1 MRALLPEHSDPEAE
15 LTALG
20 RRADRPPPTGRPWVM
35 ANMVMSVDG
44 AYSVDGRSGGLS
56 SDADR
61 EVFHRLRAVTDAVL
75 VAAGTAR
82 AERYR
87 RPRTPDDRLAARR
100 DAGLAEHPRLVLV
113 SRTLSLPED
122 VPLLEGPGLPTPL
135 VLHPEES
142 DTSAVPQGVE
152 LRAVGHHDVDLTAAL
167 GGLRTDGVQ
176 LLLCEGGPRLLGQLH
191 ALDLIDEL
199 FVTLSPNLVGGDRTG
214 LLGATPATLRPYRLH
229 RLLEAD
235 DFLLATY
242 RRSR

>member
-1 MRALLPEHSDPEAE
+1 MRALLPEHADLDAE

-20 RRADRPPPTGRPWVM
+20 GRADRPPPSGRPWVM

-44 AYSVDGRSGGLS
+44 AYSVEGRSGGLS

-61 EVFHRLRAVTDAVL
+61 EVFHRLRSATDAVL

-87 RPRTPDDRLAARR
+87 RPRTPDDRVDARR
-100 DAGLAEHPRLVLV
+100 DAGQADHPRLVLV
-113 SRTLSLPED
+113 SRTLSLPD
-122 VPLLEGPGLPTPL
+122 DLPLLEGPGLPEPL
-135 VLHPEES
+135 VLHPQES
-142 DTSAVPQGVE
+142 DTSAVPDGVE
-152 LRAVGHHDVDLTAAL
+152 LRAAGHHDVDLSAAL
-167 GGLRTDGVQ
+167 GGLRDDGVQ

-199 FVTLSPNLVGGDRTG
+199 FVTLSPNLVGGERTG
-214 LLGATPATLRPYRLH
+214 LLGAAPATLRPYRLH

-242 RRSR
+242 RRAR